1 MANSWNRFS
10 PCRGHILWPNKRLE
24 KKLQYART
32 KPGITHIRTHLSP
45 SPLNRGALLFATFPG
60 GGRSPPLDR
69 NEEQYLGE
77 ARNAMRFRRHGVW
90 TRNHRYVLRF
100 AVAQRRFR
108 VRQETRVRPPFRDF
122 EFVDSSPSLFSFFL
136 PRHIPSLSFYFF
148 FFFINNIF
156 INLSNVKSNFAN
168 WYWIEKENI
177 KLNN

>member
-1 MANSWNRFS
+1 MGNSWNRFP
-10 PCRGHILWPNKRLE
+10 PCQGQHILWPNKRLE

-60 GGRSPPLDR
+60 GGSPLDR

-122 EFVDSSPSLFSFFL
+122 EFVDSSPSLFIFRSPFLLSPSTSFSF
-136 PRHIPSLSFYFF
+136 SLIYPML
-148 FFFINNIF
+148 
-156 INLSNVKSNFAN
+156 NL
-168 WYWIEKENI
+168 I
-177 KLNN
+177 L